1 MARRTQSS
9 QAEHDRVI
17 EAWAQIASRRY
28 AKDAQVS
35 TNPGNQRRA
44 QVGLAAEEPRF
55 PDVLVWRSDA
65 AAGRDGTAELVAEV
79 ETADSL
85 NDEEA
90 SEWAAYGKLPAPF
103 HLVVPV
109 GAEEETIRL
118 VKKKAV
124 RVSQLW
130 SYEFVGGE
138 VIFSQYLELPS
149 LAESRVVQ
157 HE

>member
-9 QAEHDRVI
+9 QSEHDRVI

-44 QVGLAAEEPRF
+44 QVGLAEDPRF
-55 PDVLVWRSDA
+55 PDVLVWRSDS

-79 ETADSL
+79 ETVDSL

-90 SEWAAYGKLPAPF
+90 SEWAAYGQLPLLSTWWCRWARKRKPF
-103 HLVVPV
+103 
-109 GAEEETIRL
+109 A
-118 VKKKAV
+118 
-124 RVSQLW
+124 W
-130 SYEFVGGE
+130 
-138 VIFSQYLELPS
+138 
-149 LAESRVVQ
+149 
-157 HE
+157 

>member
-1 MARRTQSS
+1 MAQRTQSS
-9 QAEHDRVI
+9 QSEHDRVI
-17 EAWAQIASRRY
+17 EAWAQIVSRRF
-28 AKDAQVS
+28 ANDAQVS

-44 QVGLAAEEPRF
+44 QVGRAEEQRF
-55 PDVLVWRSDA
+55 PDVLVWRSDTA
-65 AAGRDGTAELVAEV
+65 DGRDGTAELVAEV
-79 ETADSL
+79 ETVDSL
-85 NDEEA
+85 NEEEA
-90 SEWAAYGKLPAPF
+90 SEWAAYGKLPALF

-109 GAEEETIRL
+109 GAEEEAIRL

-130 SYEFVGGE
+130 SYQFVGGQ

-149 LAESRVVQ
+149 LAEGQVAL